1 MENKI
6 LIVYYTH
13 SENTEKIAEIIADK
27 TGGHLL
33 KIEPEKAY
41 PKAYP
46 LVVAQAKVEILKGFY
61 PKLKTDI
68 SNLDM
73 YDIIFVGTPNWW
85 STIAPPIKTF
95 LTENDLS
102 GKKVIPF
109 YTHGGGGAG
118 HIVKDIKELCPAS
131 KVLNDLGLYGNGGSN
146 AEKEVSQ
153 WLNGLKN

>member
-27 TGGHLL
+27 TRGYLL

-41 PKAYP
+41 PKTYS
-46 LVVAQAKVEILKGFY
+46 LVVAQAKDEISKGFY

-68 SNLDM
+68 PNLDM

-95 LTENDLS
+95 LIENDLS

-131 KVLNDLGLYGNGGSN
+131 EVLNDLGLYGNGGSS
-146 AEKEVSQ
+146 AEREVSQ
-153 WLNGLKN
+153 WIEKLGL